1 MKQTMMLKQA
11 VRTWS
16 RVDVGGNG
24 RDPDLAA
31 LDRGVLTVALLVAG
45 LDGVILPAE
54 FEAFVLMA
62 KRCRGATAKKIDELF
77 DSAIGDA
84 GKIAAM
90 AQSGVYSK
98 DEILAKFVA
107 MAKRAL
113 PEGFASGSSVDL
125 RRAFAIWIAMGVSDG
140 GFSAFENQC
149 VHALVRC
156 FILSRAGRVQRF
168 AAVIEPGFVAR
179 VEHLVKDMYSEAKY
193 EKAEKALLALI
204 QNGTPPPPRKLKPR
218 RAAKRSFALPGPT
231 IPGWR

>member
-1 MKQTMMLKQA
+1 MKQGMVLKQA

-16 RVDVGGNG
+16 RVDVGGND
-24 RDPDLAA
+24 RDSELAA

-45 LDGVILPAE
+45 LDGVILPQE
-54 FEAFVLMA
+54 FEAFVEMA
-62 KRCRGATAKKIDELF
+62 KRCRGATAKKVDALF
-77 DSAIGDA
+77 DAAIGNA

-90 AQSGVYSK
+90 AQSGVYSP

-107 MAKRAL
+107 MAKEAL
-113 PEGFASGSSVDL
+113 PKGFASGSPADL

-140 GFSAFENQC
+140 GFSSFENQC

-156 FILSRAGRVQRF
+156 FILSRAGRAKRF
-168 AAVIEPGFVAR
+168 DAVIDSAFFSK

-193 EKAEKALLALI
+193 AKAEAALLELI
-204 QNGTPPPPRKLKPR
+204 QTGGIPAQKTFKPR
-218 RAAKRSFALPGPT
+218 RKSRTFAMPGPT